1 MGLGVGG
8 GGVAGTKALGDRKP
22 GIPEGGRRSSI
33 SKLQVREPK
42 R

>member
-1 MGLGVGG
+1 MGLGMGG

-22 GIPEGGRRSSI
+22 GIPEGGKRSSI
-33 SKLQVREPK
+33 SKLQVREPE